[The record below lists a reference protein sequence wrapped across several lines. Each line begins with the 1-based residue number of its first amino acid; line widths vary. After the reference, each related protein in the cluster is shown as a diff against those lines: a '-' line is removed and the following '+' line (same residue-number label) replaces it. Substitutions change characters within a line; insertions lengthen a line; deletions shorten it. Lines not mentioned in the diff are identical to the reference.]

1 MDAGYIITGVISAL
15 VAIILVLGAMLKFYL
30 PRLKKNNPGSYEELV
45 EIRRN
50 LQELNGLLGTH
61 ARISERDHSEVM
73 GALQR
78 IEGKL
83 K

>member
-1 MDAGYIITGVISAL
+1 MDVGYIVTGVIAAL

-30 PRLKKNNPGSYEELV
+30 PRLKKNNPGNHEELV

-50 LQELNGLLGTH
+50 IQELNKLLGTH
-61 ARISERDHSEVM
+61 AQMSARDHAEVM

-78 IEGKL
+78 MEGKL